1 MSHTLF
7 IFLSLKSRAKFTLLV
22 VAVTYSELGSLPV
35 SPETAQLILIT
46 WLVFIQR
53 FLLGYILWLYM
64 KCLSG
69 AFFFFKEQNL
79 TNLYTKNINRRW
91 LFLGLWLIFI
101 FFMFL

>member
-35 SPETAQLILIT
+35 SPETAQLILII

-69 AFFFFKEQNL
+69 AFFFFLRNRISQIYTLKIL
-79 TNLYTKNINRRW
+79 TVVGYSW
-91 LFLGLWLIFI
+91 DCG
-101 FFMFL
+101 